1 MHFKLWLEVNEMVM
15 PELFEKLK
23 QLPEE
28 YSGVHFSKSDQ
39 LSFNLNPSHFDPI
52 GIYVFPK
59 KYVLEGNLAK
69 NTMFASYPYAFLI
82 EPTKQAKILN
92 LDMNYATAEELLG
105 KMGID
110 KNLLYDKEVYHKSGK
125 DTPGHRFWGAMEHY
139 RNVPRNF
146 KNLGRNVSWNALFL
160 KTGYN
165 ALYDPGLHI
174 IHTNEPAQVI
184 YLDHKAYRVVDVVKN
199 TNKHTLLLS
208 FASYFPDFKI
218 YKKRSGWSKDE
229 YVIMLKKD
237 GIEITTWTSKND
249 PNRISIKV
257 YGYGERYSSKE
268 WVLQINSKEDMKKAV
283 DDVKHYMSNSEKTPS
298 YFSEDNYKFMLDVSK
313 LYNLK
318 IDPEYPGIISKKYRN
333 DTKFELKYT
342 PTTNKVTLIVQ
353 RNDYARYF
361 YYFETEARE
370 VEETIK
376 ELFEGLEENIKQ
388 KASGLGMMALQF
400 VEFLKNR
407 VFVKRNSISA

>member
-1 MHFKLWLEVNEMVM
+1 MHFKLWLETNELIM

-23 QLPEE
+23 QLPGE

-39 LSFNLNPSHFDPI
+39 LSFNLNPGHFDPI

-92 LDMNYATAEELLG
+92 LDMDYPKAENLLE

-125 DTPGHRFWGAMEHY
+125 DTPGHRFWGAMENY

-146 KNLGRNVSWNALFL
+146 RNLGRNVSWNTLFS

-165 ALYDPGLHI
+165 ALYDPGFNIVHS
-174 IHTNEPAQVI
+174 NEPAQVI
-184 YLDHKAYRVVDVVKN
+184 YLDHKAYRVVDVVRN
-199 TNKHTLLLS
+199 TNKHKLLLN
-208 FASYFPDFKI
+208 FASYFPDFRI

-229 YVIMLKKD
+229 YLITLKKD
-237 GIEITTWTSKND
+237 GIEISLWTSKND
-249 PNRISIKV
+249 PNKFGIKV
-257 YGYGERYSSKE
+257 YGFGERFSSKE
-268 WVLQINSKEDMKKAV
+268 WYVEINSKEDMEKMV
-283 DDVKHYMSNSEKTPS
+283 DRVKSFMASSEKTPS
-298 YFSEDNYKFMLDVSK
+298 HFSEESYKFMLDVSR

-318 IDPEYPGIISKKYRN
+318 IDPDYPGIISKKYRN
-333 DTKFELKYT
+333 DTKFELKYA

-361 YYFETEARE
+361 YYFETEVRGI
-370 VEETIK
+370 EETIK

-388 KASGLGMMALQF
+388 KPSGLGMMALQF

-407 VFVKRNSISA
+407 VFVKRNSISS